1 MHLSHIS
8 TVACVALSLS
18 LTGCASATRPAA
30 TASSAAPTV
39 QAAAPAADGIAAEAD
54 VAMCKLARYLM
65 NSSARAAPV
74 EATMIQVAAK
84 RGDASQP
91 LRKDA
96 RALADAYL
104 SLTGNADATAQASA
118 KIAAYCAPLGITMP

>member
-1 MHLSHIS
+1 
-8 TVACVALSLS
+8 
-18 LTGCASATRPAA
+18 
-30 TASSAAPTV
+30 
-39 QAAAPAADGIAAEAD
+39 
-54 VAMCKLARYLM
+54 MCKLARYLM

-104 SLTGNADATAQASA
+104 SSTGNADATAQASA
-118 KIAAYCAPLGITMP
+118 KIAAYCAPLGIAMP